1 MHVRTRKGGLEAA
14 AAAGARQHSA
24 ADCICGTSCSSP
36 IPPIPRLCP
45 APRTPH
51 PAPRNL
57 TTIRLV
63 DAVEKQEEGST
74 EYARRRPHGKP
85 ALPTILL
92 YVGTDP
98 ARCRAGS
105 AATCVAALDGRE
117 GSGAAGSFCASSNST
132 PVCVRTRRELLTLLS
147 AGVVGESGE
156 SMPVAAIASTDS
168 CASSQVEGFLSCRLR
183 VCRAS
188 WWDGV
193 RQKSRVASGG

>member
-1 MHVRTRKGGLEAA
+1 MVSL
-14 AAAGARQHSA
+14 
-24 ADCICGTSCSSP
+24 
-36 IPPIPRLCP
+36 
-45 APRTPH
+45 
-51 PAPRNL
+51 
-57 TTIRLV
+57 
-63 DAVEKQEEGST
+63 
-74 EYARRRPHGKP
+74 
-85 ALPTILL
+85 
-92 YVGTDP
+92 
-98 ARCRAGS
+98 RCRPYFCMLALTLHVAVQGPS